1 MSEQDTTAQDSHQG
15 THQDTPAAPQGVRAR
30 VARLARSAPIV
41 LRRHGPVTLG
51 WGALRWLSGQR
62 GYFLRDLL
70 MDTPDFRAL
79 PDTPPAILDGAAG
92 QPEQRPLA
100 LCISGVGRDAMR
112 YRCAHLAEQLA
123 REGYHAD
130 VVTTEQAS
138 LSEALARYQIFVL
151 HRVMAAPDYLA
162 FVAEAQR
169 RGKVVI
175 FDTDDLVF
183 DVSLLDQ
190 MPGVETFSRVERQYV
205 ADTIRRNGRLLRACD
220 AVTVS
225 TVFLRD
231 YLLRT
236 GAHQRVT
243 FLPNVMSAA
252 MRQGAE
258 DALAAAQASAAAP
271 GTGAASPQHG
281 TVTIGYFSGT
291 STHNRDFLAAADA
304 LLWALERYPQ
314 ARLQIVG
321 PLMLDQRFAP
331 YDAAGR
337 ITRLPLQPWQ
347 RLPFLYTSV
356 DMAIAPLE
364 RDNPFTEAKSCIKYL
379 EAALCRVP
387 TIASP
392 RSDFRRVIAPG
403 RNGLIADTP
412 AEWRAA
418 LAQLIESP
426 DERRMLGAQAYAETL
441 ASETTA
447 ARAEATCALYRTL
460 APAAFAR
467 TPASPAS
474 PAPEPSTRS
483 E

>member
-1 MSEQDTTAQDSHQG
+1 MSEQDTIAQSSP
-15 THQDTPAAPQGVRAR
+15 QDTPAPQQGALAR
-30 VARLARSAPIV
+30 MARLARSAPIV

-51 WGALRWLSGQR
+51 WSALRWLGGQR
-62 GYFLRDLL
+62 GYYLRDLL

-79 PDTPPAILDGAAG
+79 PDTAPPPVILDGAPDS
-92 QPEQRPLA
+92 PERRPLA

-123 REGYHAD
+123 KEGYRAD
-130 VVTTEQAS
+130 VVTTEQAN
-138 LSEALARYQIFVL
+138 LTEALTRYQVFVL

-183 DVSLLDQ
+183 DVALLGQ

-205 ADTIRRNGRLLRACD
+205 ADTIRRNGQLLRACD

-225 TVFLRD
+225 TAFLRD
-231 YLLRT
+231 YLLKT
-236 GAHQRVT
+236 GAHQRVS

-252 MRQGAE
+252 MLQAAD
-258 DALAAAQASAAAP
+258 DALAAAQTQANAAAP
-271 GTGAASPQHG
+271 GMTTASPQPDA
-281 TVTIGYFSGT
+281 VTIGYFSGT

-314 ARLQIVG
+314 TRLRIVG
-321 PLMLDQRFAP
+321 PLTLDQRFDV

-337 ITRLPLQPWQ
+337 VIRLPLQPWQ
-347 RLPFLYTSV
+347 RLPSLYTSV
-356 DMAIAPLE
+356 DFAIAPLE
-364 RDNPFTEAKSCIKYL
+364 RGNPFTEAKSCIKYL

-387 TIASP
+387 AIASP

-412 AEWRAA
+412 SEWRAA

-426 DERRMLGAQAYAETL
+426 DERRALGAQAYAETR

-460 APAAFAR
+460 APAAFTR
-467 TPASPAS
+467 PPVSPAL
-474 PAPEPSTRS
+474 PTPRAVDQD
-483 E
+483 

>member
-1 MSEQDTTAQDSHQG
+1 MSEQDTIAQDSQPDV
-15 THQDTPAAPQGVRAR
+15 HQDAPAPPQGALAR

-51 WGALRWLSGQR
+51 WSALRWLSGQR

-79 PDTPPAILDGAAG
+79 PDTLPGPAILDGATG
-92 QPEQRPLA
+92 QPERRPLA

-130 VVTTEQAS
+130 VVTTQQAN
-138 LSEALARYQIFVL
+138 LSEALTRYQVFVL

-183 DVSLLDQ
+183 DVALLDQ
-190 MPGVETFSRVERQYV
+190 MPGVETFSRVERQYI

-225 TVFLRD
+225 TAFLRD
-231 YLLRT
+231 YLLKT
-236 GAHQRVT
+236 GAHQRVF

-252 MRQGAE
+252 MLQGAE
-258 DALAAAQASAAAP
+258 DALAAAQAPASAANP
-271 GTGAASPQHG
+271 PQD

-314 ARLQIVG
+314 TRLQIVG
-321 PLMLDQRFAP
+321 PLMLDQRFTP

-337 ITRLPLQPWQ
+337 VTRLPLQPWQ
-347 RLPFLYTSV
+347 RLPSLYTLV
-356 DMAIAPLE
+356 DIAIAPLE
-364 RDNPFTEAKSCIKYL
+364 RNNPFTEAKSCIKYL

-418 LAQLIESP
+418 LAQLVESP
-426 DERRMLGAQAYAETL
+426 DERLALGAQANTQTR

-467 TPASPAS
+467 PPASPAT
-474 PAPEPSTRS
+474 PAPTPSTRRD
-483 E
+483 